1 MLRFIARL
9 TQHIADKCAT
19 IRAWARAKVDHRRAT
34 NEELKAEEQRDGN
47 KIYAA
52 RTRKYGTPLPKD
64 QRVQV
69 GVTTQHIK
77 HNPVIH
83 DWLGRFPSMA
93 QRRAS
98 NGGEEDHASPSR
110 LGLRKR
116 RMRRCQSPDRFVPSR
131 DATPTKE
138 ALLSTHSPSKSA
150 HPDPFAPPTR
160 RTFRMAEQYATLQSP
175 SPAPRAVGRTGTL
188 VTDPPD
194 VERRAVSEGAV
205 WTVGGALV
213 TEGVPSTTNGRGGRV
228 TSGTSA
234 PHYAADFLR
243 KTSAGDD
250 EKTHSR
256 RLALALEIKTDA
268 RMLGYNPA
276 MSTSS
281 GSPSSSGSPRTP
293 KTPTT
298 PDRNPATLEPSPT
311 KKPKPK
317 KVKDIPVIPFR
328 VLDAP
333 ALRDDYYCSLLA
345 YSPTVHCLAVGLGP
359 HVYLWSESKAAG
371 IQHLPDSLTAP
382 LAAHVTSLSFSSTE
396 GGSAILAIGRA
407 DGKITLWSPLD
418 RDPRFD
424 SEQPAPVSCVCF
436 RPKMAKS
443 ASIRDP
449 CVAAQTEELLVG
461 DEAGNVY
468 LYAVEW
474 PNQDQRDL
482 FDWHGSMTLLAR
494 ISCHSQQVCGMA
506 WSPDGDVFATGG
518 NDNQLYLF
526 DRRKILR
533 TPGPEHSSVA
543 AMIATRR
550 RTRDSSDDTVNVRSG
565 TSASNSATPPGQPSV
580 LIISPGQHKHLFQLN
595 AAVKALAFAPWQ
607 PSLLAAGGGSND
619 RCIHFFHAA
628 SGVKL
633 ATIDCYAQVTSL
645 VWNTQRRE
653 VAATFGFAQPEHR
666 VRVAVFGWPGCEC
679 RVKIPWVSEERALWG
694 VAYPRGPKGGRLT
707 EHGVGSTKDE
717 GCLVVA
723 TSDASIKFHEVWDD
737 KPVRGEGTLGGSQ
750 ILEGTLGMES
760 VAAIR

>member
-1 MLRFIARL
+1 MPGFIARL
-9 TQHIADKCAT
+9 TQHIANKCAT
-19 IRAWARAKVDHRRAT
+19 IRAWIQAKVARERRT
-34 NEELKAEEQRDGN
+34 NEELKAKVQRDGN
-47 KIYAA
+47 KRYAA
-52 RTRKYGTPLPKD
+52 RIRKYGAPLAKD

-69 GVTTQHIK
+69 GTTTQHIK
-77 HNPVIH
+77 HNPVVQ

-98 NGGEEDHASPSR
+98 HEEEEDHASPSR

-116 RMRRCQSPDRFVPSR
+116 RMRRYQSPDRFVPSR

-138 ALLSTHSPSKSA
+138 ALLSTHTPSKSA

-188 VTDPPD
+188 VTDSPD

-256 RLALALEIKTDA
+256 RLALALEMKTDA
-268 RMLGYNPA
+268 RMLEYNPT

-281 GSPSSSGSPRTP
+281 GSPSSSGSPRTSR
-293 KTPTT
+293 TPTT

-436 RPKMAKS
+436 RPKTAKS

-449 CVAAQTEELLVG
+449 CVSVQTEELLVG

-494 ISCHSQQVCGMA
+494 ISCHTQQVCGMA

-518 NDNQLYLF
+518 NDNQLYF
-526 DRRKILR
+526 
-533 TPGPEHSSVA
+533 SVA

-565 TSASNSATPPGQPSV
+565 TSASDSASPPGQPAV

-666 VRVAVFGWPGCEC
+666 VRVAVFGWPG
-679 RVKIPWVSEERALWG
+679 S
-694 VAYPRGPKGGRLT
+694 
-707 EHGVGSTKDE
+707 
-717 GCLVVA
+717 